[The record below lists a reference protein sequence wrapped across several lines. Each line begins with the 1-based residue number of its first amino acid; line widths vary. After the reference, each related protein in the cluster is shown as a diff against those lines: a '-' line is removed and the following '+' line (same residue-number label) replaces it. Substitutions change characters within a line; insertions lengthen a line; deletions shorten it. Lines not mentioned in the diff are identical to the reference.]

1 MQDISGTFTVLAQ
14 NDHIV
19 GCLIHSLVT
28 SSRFS
33 TKDHIYSGGTGTQ
46 NWVRCNR
53 EDLRLVYV
61 LLEKCGKCFIV
72 AQIAWSTQTTPANY
86 EDKNVITF

>member
-19 GCLIHSLVT
+19 SYLIHSLVT

-33 TKDHIYSGGTGTQ
+33 TKDHTCSGSTGTQ

-53 EDLRLVYV
+53 EDLQLLYI
-61 LLEKCGKCFIV
+61 LLEKCGKCFYSCTDSMV
-72 AQIAWSTQTTPANY
+72 NTNY
-86 EDKNVITF
+86 PSEL